1 MPEKPAHDSPS
12 KSLQESTADHEE
24 IDELYKELQKELH
37 TRFKNMFEGD
47 MLLPNLDYN
56 PNFEGK
62 TESNLLSLE
71 EQVLENHRRR
81 MQELELL
88 ELKQ

>member
-1 MPEKPAHDSPS
+1 M
-12 KSLQESTADHEE
+12 
-24 IDELYKELQKELH
+24 YKELQKELH

-62 TESNLLSLE
+62 TEANLLSLE

>member
-1 MPEKPAHDSPS
+1 M
-12 KSLQESTADHEE
+12 
-24 IDELYKELQKELH
+24 YKELQKELH

-56 PNFEGK
+56 PNFEDK

>member
-1 MPEKPAHDSPS
+1 M
-12 KSLQESTADHEE
+12 
-24 IDELYKELQKELH
+24 YKELQKELH

>member
-1 MPEKPAHDSPS
+1 M
-12 KSLQESTADHEE
+12 
-24 IDELYKELQKELH
+24 YKELQKELH

-62 TESNLLSLE
+62 TEANLLSLE
-71 EQVLENHRRR
+71 EQVLENHRRK
-81 MQELELL
+81 MQELELKQQH
-88 ELKQ
+88 ELVSDSDSETEVGSDQLLQLA